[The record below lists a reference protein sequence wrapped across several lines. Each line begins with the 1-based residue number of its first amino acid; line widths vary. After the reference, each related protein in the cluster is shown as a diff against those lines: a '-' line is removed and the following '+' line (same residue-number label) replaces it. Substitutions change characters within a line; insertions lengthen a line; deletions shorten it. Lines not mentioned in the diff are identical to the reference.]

1 MEGTVKTATGLG
13 TCVQGEAAA
22 GVGVGAGQRVGAL
35 AAECGGNWPPVVC
48 FRCWTPT
55 CFTLSLKPGSAGGW
69 TPSPRWTSTRSPRRT
84 GAATD
89 GGAGLWGPRCLRSV
103 DLFGWMND
111 TFDQKISHL
120 ATYNTLGSSL
130 WGHSRSLRLGTPTR
144 CSRPVFHSSVSTS
157 GSGCRVGE
165 DAQGLGRGLR
175 PYSDL

>member
-1 MEGTVKTATGLG
+1 MSEERPRPEWGWGWGPGSAMGTLAT
-13 TCVQGEAAA
+13 E
-22 GVGVGAGQRVGAL
+22 R
-35 AAECGGNWPPVVC
+35 GGNWPPVVC

-89 GGAGLWGPRCLRSV
+89 GGAGLWGPRRPRSV

-120 ATYNTLGSSL
+120 GTYNTLGSSL
-130 WGHSRSLRLGTPTR
+130 WGHSCSLRLGTPTHGA
-144 CSRPVFHSSVSTS
+144 PTLFST
-157 GSGCRVGE
+157 RVCLHLAPGAALE
-165 DAQGLGRGLR
+165 RTLGLGRGLW